1 MKKIMLSKKE
11 RRYLE
16 LPRLFNENYTYVVKH
31 RIKGKIKELQKDLD
45 LIIDSKENFYK
56 DWLKGIFE
64 NFIARLPEDL

>member
-1 MKKIMLSKKE
+1 MLSKKE

-16 LPRLFNENYTYVVKH
+16 YPYIFNENYRYVLKH
-31 RIKGKIKELQKDLD
+31 CIKGKILELQKDLD
-45 LIIDSKENFYK
+45 LIVDSKENFYK